1 MGVEERLR
9 SALKRGLAGGAVDYR
24 EFLSAASGLLRR
36 HIARRL
42 LSMGR
47 TSCDV
52 EDVLQEALLA
62 IHTKILTYDGGAPVT
77 AWIHAIARN
86 KLIDFLRSTT
96 PAGRRLPLTE
106 VENFVGDDG
115 TGFDAALAFGKVLDA
130 LPAHLRTPIELTKLR
145 GLSVAETAARTGLS
159 EAAVRVN
166 VHRGLKVMVQMLERP
181 ERRRSTNGGLQR
193 AANGSMAWTIRH
205 RTPSR
210 VSAIEFSRDR
220 RATVVCEAS
229 IDAETAKR

>member
-1 MGVEERLR
+1 MIGAEERLR
-9 SALKRGLAGGAVDYR
+9 SALKRGLAGDAVDYR
-24 EFLSAASGLLRR
+24 EFLSAASALLRR

-42 LSMGR
+42 HRMGR
-47 TSCDV
+47 ADCDV

-62 IHTKILTYDGGAPVT
+62 IHSKILTYHGGVPVT

-106 VENFVGDDG
+106 IENFVGDDG
-115 TGFDAALAFGKVLDA
+115 AGFDAALAFSKVLDT

-145 GLSVAETAARTGLS
+145 GLSVAEAAARTGLS

-166 VHRGLKVMVQMLERP
+166 VHRGLKAMIQMLGRP
-181 ERRRSTNGGLQR
+181 ERRRSTNGALPR
-193 AANGSMAWTIRH
+193 A
-205 RTPSR
+205 PS
-210 VSAIEFSRDR
+210 ALFG
-220 RATVVCEAS
+220 
-229 IDAETAKR
+229 